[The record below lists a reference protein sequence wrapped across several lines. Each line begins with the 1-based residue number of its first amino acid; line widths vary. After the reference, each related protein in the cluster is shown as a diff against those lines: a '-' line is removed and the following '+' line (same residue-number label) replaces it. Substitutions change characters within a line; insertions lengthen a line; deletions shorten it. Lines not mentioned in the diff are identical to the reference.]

1 MRYPQ
6 IVLEIASKIYS
17 HRENKYRSQDETVQR
32 LKQLVAQFM
41 KDGMDT
47 ESIVNHSILIFQNL

>member
-6 IVLEIASKIYS
+6 IVLEIASKICS

-41 KDGMDT
+41 KDGMGT
-47 ESIVNHSILIFQNL
+47 ESIRNHGILIFQDL